1 MTMAEEFDSKTRA
14 NLKAGQWFPNL
25 WKEGRHAID
34 EIAEPLQKDMISVT
48 EEFGLK
54 WLSFRHR
61 QTNEGGERDGKCFM
75 QPITAQ

>member
-1 MTMAEEFDSKTRA
+1 MAEEFDSKTRA